1 MGMRRFKIIT
11 YKFLVNILLRLP
23 DAFYAVLF
31 AVVFPIYKALHKER
45 AYGRVEKHLELAR
58 EYITKK
64 NTIDCFAPLQG
75 SRNDEQGYTARE
87 LAHALDNRSVM
98 SLLNDDEAEGRS
110 IKPLEHTTARDTF
123 RGIFWNALESYRG
136 LARFKSIEKRIVYE
150 NEHIIRDAI
159 AECAKQN
166 APIAGISIHQGAF
179 ELMHRALC
187 RYSEHVHL
195 ITDSVGDIAFRDV
208 LKELRSDP
216 HLTEYHPDETGR
228 LIRELFRTK
237 GILAMVV
244 DQGKH
249 TKGNLVSLFGRPT
262 PLYLR
267 LPQKINEMGAGIVIF
282 RTWSEKKR
290 IVIRF
295 ENYYPPKYD
304 ENAGKA
310 ANAAPSENPQ
320 NLDKS
325 PLVTAIASEIETW
338 IADHPEQWSWNYH
351 GNFVQ

>member
-1 MGMRRFKIIT
+1 MHRIKATT
-11 YKFLVNILLRLP
+11 YKFLINILLRLP
-23 DAFYAVLF
+23 DAFYAILF
-31 AVVFPIYKALHKER
+31 AVVFPIYKELHKKR

-58 EYITKK
+58 QYLAENSI
-64 NTIDCFAPLQG
+64 NCA
-75 SRNDEQGYTARE
+75 E
-87 LAHALDNRSVM
+87 LAKVN
-98 SLLNDDEAEGRS
+98 
-110 IKPLEHTTARDTF
+110 PRDTF

-136 LARFKSIEKRIVYE
+136 LARFKSVEKRIVYE
-150 NEHIIRDAI
+150 NEHIIQNAI

-179 ELMHRALC
+179 ELLHRALC

-195 ITDSVGDIAFRDV
+195 ITDSVGDMAFREV

-237 GILAMVV
+237 GILAMVI

-249 TKGNLVSLFGRPT
+249 TKGNTVSLFGRPST
-262 PLYLR
+262 LYLR
-267 LPQKINEMGAGIVIF
+267 LPQKINEMGAGVVTF

-295 ENYYPPKYD
+295 ESYYPPKYD
-304 ENAGKA
+304 EN
-310 ANAAPSENPQ
+310 Q
-320 NLDKS
+320 
-325 PLVTAIASEIETW
+325 LVTGIAREVETW
-338 IADHPEQWSWNYH
+338 IAEHPEQWSWNYH
-351 GNFVQ
+351 GNFIATL

>member
-1 MGMRRFKIIT
+1 MDSPSENDLIEQVPIVFKVKLIT
-11 YKFLVNILLRLP
+11 YRILLFVLLRLP
-23 DAFYAVLF
+23 DVFYSVLF
-31 AVVFPIYKALHKER
+31 TVVFPIYKALHKKR

-58 EYITKK
+58 EYIANKSPAST
-64 NTIDCFAPLQG
+64 NSTSNINCALLQ
-75 SRNDEQGYTARE
+75 
-87 LAHALDNRSVM
+87 
-98 SLLNDDEAEGRS
+98 
-110 IKPLEHTTARDTF
+110 KTTARDVF
-123 RGIFWNALESYRG
+123 KGIYWNALESYRG
-136 LARFKSIEKRIVYE
+136 LARFKSVEKRIVYE

-159 AECAKQN
+159 AECAKAN

-179 ELMHRALC
+179 ELMHRSLC

-195 ITDSVGDIAFRDV
+195 ITDSVGDTAFRDV

-249 TKGNLVSLFGRPT
+249 TKGNTVSLFGRPST
-262 PLYLR
+262 LYLR
-267 LPQKINEMGAGIVIF
+267 LPQKVNEMGAGIVIF

-290 IVIRF
+290 IVVRF
-295 ENYYPPKYD
+295 EKYYPPKYD

-320 NLDKS
+320 NLDNS
-325 PLVTAIASEIETW
+325 PLVTSIASEIETW

>member
-1 MGMRRFKIIT
+1 MRRFKIIT

-23 DAFYAVLF
+23 DAFYAILF
-31 AVVFPIYKALHKER
+31 AVVFPIYKALHKKR
-45 AYGRVEKHLELAR
+45 AYGRVEKHLAAAK
-58 EYITKK
+58 EYAAKVYTKK
-64 NTIDCFAPLQG
+64 MRTDSSTKSA
-75 SRNDEQGYTARE
+75 
-87 LAHALDNRSVM
+87 
-98 SLLNDDEAEGRS
+98 LLNVT
-110 IKPLEHTTARDTF
+110 PRDTF

-228 LIRELFRTK
+228 LIRELFYTK

-295 ENYYPPKYD
+295 
-304 ENAGKA
+304 
-310 ANAAPSENPQ
+310 
-320 NLDKS
+320 
-325 PLVTAIASEIETW
+325 
-338 IADHPEQWSWNYH
+338 
-351 GNFVQ
+351 

>member
-1 MGMRRFKIIT
+1 MKSLRFRT
-11 YKFLVNILLRLP
+11 YRILLFVLLRLP
-23 DAFYAVLF
+23 DFFYSFLF
-31 AVVFPIYKALHKER
+31 AVVFPIYKALHKKR
-45 AYGRVEKHLELAR
+45 AYGRVEKHLAAAK
-58 EYITKK
+58 EYAAKVYAK
-64 NTIDCFAPLQG
+64 EMRAVPYADSALFAVTP
-75 SRNDEQGYTARE
+75 
-87 LAHALDNRSVM
+87 
-98 SLLNDDEAEGRS
+98 
-110 IKPLEHTTARDTF
+110 RDTF

-136 LARFKSIEKRIVYE
+136 LARFKNIEKQIVFE

-159 AECAKQN
+159 AQCASAN

-179 ELMHRALC
+179 ELMHRSLC

-195 ITDSVGDIAFRDV
+195 ITDSVGDIAFREV

-228 LIRELFRTK
+228 LIRELFHTK

-249 TKGNLVSLFGRPT
+249 TKGNEVSLFGQPST
-262 PLYLR
+262 LYLR
-267 LPQKINEMGAGIVIF
+267 LPQKINEMGAGIVTF

-290 IVIRF
+290 IVIRI

-304 ENAGKA
+304 
-310 ANAAPSENPQ
+310 AN
-320 NLDKS
+320 L
-325 PLVTAIASEIETW
+325 LVTRIAHEVETW

-351 GNFVQ
+351 GNFTRFT